1 MTIEAALKI
10 DEPTRKFIDSHRVA
24 RLATADAS
32 GQPTVVPIC
41 YVFDGKRFYSAI
53 DEKPKSVSWGRLKR
67 LKNIE
72 ANPRVSL
79 VIDDYSEDWT
89 QLGYVL
95 VRGLAEAIEPG
106 GRYASEHAR
115 AVDLLRGKYPQYHTM
130 AIDRRLIIRIEVTG
144 VKHWSSARDKH

>member
-1 MTIEAALKI
+1 MIPEPSQDV
-10 DEPTRKFIDSHRVA
+10 DEPTRAFIDSHRVA
-24 RLATADAS
+24 RLATVDAT

-41 YVFDGKRFYSAI
+41 YAFDGKRFYSAI

-67 LKNIE
+67 LRNIE
-72 ANPRVSL
+72 ANPHVSL

-95 VRGLAEAIEPG
+95 IRGLAEAIEPG
-106 GRYASEHAR
+106 GRCASEHER
-115 AVDLLRGKYPQYHTM
+115 AVDLLRGKYPQYGTM

-144 VKHWSSARDKH
+144 VKRWSSA

>member
-1 MTIEAALKI
+1 MQEV
-10 DEPTRKFIDSHRVA
+10 DEPTHKFIDSHRVA

-41 YVFDGKRFYSAI
+41 YAFDGKRFYSAI
-53 DEKPKSVSWGRLKR
+53 DEKPKTVSWGRLKR
-67 LKNIE
+67 LRNIE

-89 QLGYVL
+89 QLSYVL
-95 VRGLAEAIEPG
+95 VRGRAEAIEPG

-115 AVDLLRGKYPQYHTM
+115 AVELLRGKYPQYGTM

-144 VKHWSSARDKH
+144 VKYWSSARDKR

>member
-1 MTIEAALKI
+1 MV
-10 DEPTRKFIDSHRVA
+10 H
-24 RLATADAS
+24 
-32 GQPTVVPIC
+32 IC
-41 YVFDGKRFYSAI
+41 YAFDGKRFYSAI

-67 LKNIE
+67 LRNIE

-89 QLGYVL
+89 QLVYVL

-115 AVDLLRGKYPQYHTM
+115 AVDLLRGKYPQYRTM

-144 VKHWSSARDKH
+144 VKHWSSARDEL